1 MGGILGQ
8 HFLNIKINGQD
19 LPNLRSAVV
28 EVTINNVVLGVPSC
42 KLVLNDMQG
51 VFTGPLAIVDGT
63 KITITRG
70 KHIGALKT
78 ATFSAVGTRG
88 GGSAGGNNLRVVIGL
103 LDLPAFFYDSR
114 PYVKQGTS
122 LDVYKDLA
130 SRAGLEFV
138 TNIQQVDDS
147 MRWMSFNVSP
157 RQFIETLEKRMYM
170 PNGGY
175 PQSFVTEDK
184 RLIVDDLLA
193 RMEEEPVAKFVFDYP
208 PDAGE
213 SAILLTEFKD
223 KSVSG
228 HYNANVGY
236 GHRTLATNDEGKVE
250 SYSKGTVKAQGHV
263 NVNADRRERIAGTN
277 TTHESYMPVTKG
289 ASANVHRNWVKA
301 FDNWKRQ
308 FALFSEYSRG
318 MVTGTLYTLEPLRP
332 VQIKVGTITSKGAK
346 LREDVSG
353 KWLYV
358 GYTELIVSSG
368 IFTAPLFH
376 RNYVGATGNT
386 QLADGE
392 SGKNEAITQSPSVAD
407 PVRPPQI
414 DDNVRQAKDGM
425 TAMDSMV
432 EKQTKAIEDLVSGFA
447 DNASKAINLPELSSK
462 YGAGA
467 DKLNA
472 LMSEFSMATM
482 ANRLCS
488 ILSPLE
494 KLSLNFSLKDPGSIL
509 RMLDGRLGDIENMM
523 GLFESDING
532 LIANGDIPAAYRD
545 LPTINAPCAANKISE
560 MTDAMD
566 DKFGNKCLSALTL
579 DKLHGPSL
587 DLESLY
593 AKYEQYMRKFLCAM
607 GEGNTE
613 ADVEVI

>member
-8 HFLNIKINGQD
+8 HYLHIKVNGQE
-19 LPNLRSAVV
+19 LPNLRDAVLDV
-28 EVTINNVVLGVPSC
+28 IINNVVLGVPSC
-42 KLVLNDMQG
+42 KLVLNDTQG
-51 VFTGPLAIVDGT
+51 VFTGPFAIVDGT

-70 KHIGALKT
+70 KHIGNIRT
-78 ATFSAVGTRG
+78 STFSAVGTRG
-88 GGSAGGNNLRVVIGL
+88 GSSSGSDNVRIVIGL

-114 PYVKQGTS
+114 PYMKQGTS
-122 LDVYKDLA
+122 LDVLGDLA
-130 SRAGLEFV
+130 QRAGLEFT
-138 TNIQQVDDS
+138 TNIQSVDDS
-147 MRWMSFNVSP
+147 MRWTSFNQSP

-170 PNGGY
+170 PDGGY
-175 PQSFVTEDK
+175 VQAFVTEDK
-184 RLIVDDLLA
+184 RLLVDNLLA
-193 RMEEEPVAKFVFDYP
+193 RMDEEPAAKFVYNFP
-208 PDAGE
+208 PPAGE
-213 SAILLTEFKD
+213 SAFLLTEFKD

-236 GHRTLATNDEGKVE
+236 GHRTLATNDDGEVE
-250 SYSKGTVKAQGHV
+250 SYSKGAVKAHGSV
-263 NVNADRRERIAGTN
+263 NVNADRREQIAGTN

-301 FDNWKRQ
+301 FDNWRRQ

-318 MVTGTLYTLEPLRP
+318 MVQGTLYDLEPLSV
-332 VQIKVGTITSKGAK
+332 VQINVGTITPAGPK

-358 GYTELIVSSG
+358 GYTERITSKG

-376 RNYVGATGNT
+376 RNFVGTAGNT
-386 QLADGE
+386 QLADGTA
-392 SGKNEAITQSPSVAD
+392 GKNEAITATPSVAD

-414 DDNVRQAKDGM
+414 DDNVRQATDGG
-425 TAMDSMV
+425 TALDKMV
-432 EKQTKAIEDLVSGFA
+432 EKQSKAVEDLLTGFA
-447 DNASKAINLPELSSK
+447 DSASEAINLPELSAK
-462 YGAGA
+462 YGAA
-467 DKLNA
+467 TDKLNA
-472 LMSEFSMATM
+472 LMSEFSMASM

-494 KLSLNFSLKDPGSIL
+494 KLSLSFGLKNPGL
-509 RMLDGRLGDIENMM
+509 LLKLLDSRLNGIEDMM

-560 MTDAMD
+560 LTDAMD
-566 DKFGNKCLSALTL
+566 DKLGTKCLSALTL

-593 AKYEQYMRKFLCAM
+593 RKYEEYMRKFLCAM
-607 GEGNTE
+607 GESTE
-613 ADVEVI
+613 ADVEVL

>member
-1 MGGILGQ
+1 MGGISGQ
-8 HFLNIKINGQD
+8 HILSIKINGQD

-28 EVTINNVVLGVPSC
+28 EVIINNVVLGVPSC

-70 KHIGALKT
+70 KHIGSLRT
-78 ATFSAVGTRG
+78 STFSAIGTRG
-88 GGSAGGNNLRVVIGL
+88 GGSAGGNNTRIVIGL
-103 LDLPAFFYDSR
+103 LDLPEFFYDSR

-122 LDVYKDLA
+122 LDVLA
-130 SRAGLEFV
+130 DIAKRAGLEFA
-138 TNIQQVDDS
+138 TNIKSVDDS
-147 MRWMSFNVSP
+147 MRWMSFNASP
-157 RQFIETLEKRMYM
+157 RQFIETLEKRMFM
-170 PNGGY
+170 PEGGY
-175 PQSFVTEDK
+175 VQTFVTEDK

-193 RMEEEPVAKFVFDYP
+193 RMDEEPIATFVFDYP
-208 PDAGE
+208 PDAGS

-250 SYSKGTVKAQGHV
+250 SYSKGTVKAQGAV
-263 NVNADRRERIAGTN
+263 NVNASRRESIAGTN
-277 TTHESYMPVTKG
+277 TVHESHMPVTKG

-301 FDNWKRQ
+301 YDNWKRQ

-318 MVTGTLYTLEPLRP
+318 MAQGTLYSLEPLRP
-332 VQIKVGTITSKGAK
+332 VMIKVGSISGKGAK

-358 GYTELIVSSG
+358 GYTERIGSSG
-368 IFTAPLFH
+368 IFTAPLFN
-376 RNYVGATGNT
+376 RNFVGTTGNT

-392 SGKNEAITQSPSVAD
+392 AGKNAAITPTPSVAD

-425 TAMDSMV
+425 TALDSMV
-432 EKQTKAIEDLVSGFA
+432 EKQSKAVEDLVAGFA
-447 DNASKAINLPELSSK
+447 DNAAQAINLPELASK
-462 YGAGA
+462 YGAAA

-488 ILSPLE
+488 MLSPLE
-494 KLSLNFSLKDPGSIL
+494 KLSLDFSLKDPGAIL
-509 RMLDGRLGDIENMM
+509 RMLDSRLGSIEDMM
-523 GLFESDING
+523 GMFASDING
-532 LIANGDIPAAYRD
+532 LIANGDIPDTYRD
-545 LPTINAPCAANKISE
+545 LPTLNAPCAANKISE
-560 MTDAMD
+560 MTDAME
-566 DKFGNKCLSALTL
+566 DKFGSKCLSALTL

-607 GEGNTE
+607 GESTS
-613 ADVEVI
+613 ADAEVI